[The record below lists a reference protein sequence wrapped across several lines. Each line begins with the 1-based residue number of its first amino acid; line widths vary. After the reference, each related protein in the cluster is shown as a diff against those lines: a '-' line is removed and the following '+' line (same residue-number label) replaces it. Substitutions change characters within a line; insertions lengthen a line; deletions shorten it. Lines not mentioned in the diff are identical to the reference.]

1 MQQYLFRRI
10 GFAFLA
16 LFALS
21 ILTFL
26 LVRSER
32 YEVQPYYWDAYYVY
46 DAEEPSLV
54 VQYARYT
61 KDLFQGNWDK
71 AWGLE
76 RGSENI
82 VLERLPTTLRLAFLA
97 LAVSA
102 VLGITLGILAA
113 VNKGSPFDRL
123 ANMAISFGQ
132 AMPIFW
138 LGIIVVGVT
147 AYLPGK
153 LPVTSGGGFTHM
165 ILPAITLAWLPA
177 AVLAK
182 HTRSAMLSALESDYV
197 KLARI
202 KGLTEWKIIWKHC
215 LRNVAVSPLMSF
227 GLIGGSFMTALVLTE
242 AIFQWPGAVLLVLQS
257 FSPVE
262 YHPML
267 SGVVLCLA
275 GGFILCHLIVDILR
289 AFLDPR
295 IRYSDGT
302 SLKYEMGLAS
312 EKF

>member
-1 MQQYLFRRI
+1 MI
-10 GFAFLA
+10 VG
-16 LFALS
+16 
-21 ILTFL
+21 TG
-26 LVRSER
+26 
-32 YEVQPYYWDAYYVY
+32 YY
-46 DAEEPSLV
+46 EEPSLV

-61 KDLFQGNWDK
+61 NDLFQGNWDK

-76 RGSENI
+76 RGSDGNGYGNI

-102 VLGITLGILAA
+102 VLGITLGVLAA

-132 AMPIFW
+132 SMPIFW
-138 LGIIVVGVT
+138 LGVMLLWVFSFH
-147 AYLPGK
+147 PGWQHAIG
-153 LPVTSGGGFTHM
+153 GGGFRQM
-165 ILPAITLAWLPA
+165 ILPAIILAWLPA

-182 HTRSAMLSALESDYV
+182 LTRSAMLSALESDYV

-242 AIFQWPGAVLLVLQS
+242 AIFQWPGAALLALQS
-257 FSPVE
+257 ISYVD

-275 GGFILCHLIVDILR
+275 GGFILCHLMVDILR

-295 IRYSDGT
+295 IRYSEGA

>member
-1 MQQYLFRRI
+1 MQQYLFRRV

-21 ILTFL
+21 ILTFA
-26 LVRSER
+26 LVRPER
-32 YEVQPYYWDAYYVY
+32 YDVRYVWGEPGSRMV
-46 DAEEPSLV
+46 EERQLV
-54 VQYARYT
+54 VQYARYMN
-61 KDLFQGNWDK
+61 DLFQGNWDK

-76 RGSENI
+76 RGSGNI
-82 VLERLPTTLRLAFLA
+82 VLERLPTTLRLASLA

-102 VLGITLGILAA
+102 VLGISLGVLAA
-113 VNKGSPFDRL
+113 INKGTPFDRW
-123 ANMAISFGQ
+123 ANMVVSFGQ
-132 AMPIFW
+132 SMPIFW
-138 LGIIVVGVT
+138 LGVALIGVA

-153 LPVTSGGGFTHM
+153 LPVTSGGGFTHL

-177 AVLAK
+177 VVLAK
-182 HTRSAMLSALESDYV
+182 HTRSAMLTALESDYV

-242 AIFQWPGAVLLVLQS
+242 AIFQWPGAALLAVQS
-257 FSPVE
+257 ISALD

-267 SGVVLCLA
+267 SGVVLVLA

-295 IRYSDGT
+295 IRYSEGV
-302 SLKYEMGLAS
+302 SPKVGAGAGY
-312 EKF
+312 

>member
-16 LFALS
+16 LIALS

-26 LVRSER
+26 LVRSEG
-32 YEVQPYYWDAYYVY
+32 YEGHHYYGDGGWDYY
-46 DAEEPSLV
+46 EKPSLV
-54 VQYARYT
+54 VQYTRYT

-76 RGSENI
+76 RGSGNI
-82 VLERLPTTLRLAFLA
+82 VLDRLPTTLRLAALA

-102 VLGITLGILAA
+102 VLGITLGVLAA
-113 VNKGSPFDRL
+113 INKGTPFDRWS
-123 ANMAISFGQ
+123 NMVVSFGQ
-132 AMPIFW
+132 SLPVFW
-138 LGIIVVGVT
+138 VGVALIGVT

-153 LPVTSGGGFTHM
+153 LPVTSGGDFTHM

-182 HTRSAMLSALESDYV
+182 LTRSAMLSALESDYV

-215 LRNVAVSPLMSF
+215 LRNVAVSPLISF

-242 AIFQWPGAVLLVLQS
+242 AIFQWPGAALLALQS
-257 FSPVE
+257 ISPVG
-262 YHPML
+262 YNSML

-302 SLKYEMGLAS
+302 SLKVGAGAGY
-312 EKF
+312 

>member
-1 MQQYLFRRI
+1 MQQYLFRRV
-10 GFAFLA
+10 GLAFLA
-16 LFALS
+16 LIALS
-21 ILTFL
+21 ILTFA
-26 LVRSER
+26 LVRPEH
-32 YEVQPYYWDAYYVY
+32 YEVHINYNWDWVNY
-46 DAEEPSLV
+46 ERPSLV

-61 KDLFQGNWDK
+61 NDLFQGNWDK

-102 VLGITLGILAA
+102 VLGITLGVLAA

-138 LGIIVVGVT
+138 LGIIVVGVFR
-147 AYLPGK
+147 LPSRKATRHIG
-153 LPVTSGGGFTHM
+153 GGGFTHM

-242 AIFQWPGAVLLVLQS
+242 AIFQWPGAALLALQPI
-257 FSPVE
+257 SPVE
-262 YHPML
+262 YNSML

-275 GGFILCHLIVDILR
+275 GGFILCHLMVDILR

-295 IRYSDGT
+295 IRYSEGA